1 MINTCPQCGLYR
13 DDKSVD
19 VRGQFVTCPECGHE
33 HPFKILPLFI
43 IGGPSGAGKS
53 SVLLELLSRELS
65 VVALEGD
72 QLRGLSFG
80 SGEAG
85 HLEFLN
91 TWLRLAKNVN
101 QSGKPCAFF
110 SAGAVIPHK
119 IEPRVERRYFSAVHY
134 LALVADDQTLRNRLL
149 QRPAWRGT
157 ASEESIAGQI
167 DYSHWL
173 QTSQEAADYGITV
186 LDSTSASVS
195 ETADE
200 IEKWFERCLA
210 S

>member
-13 DDKSVD
+13 EDKSVD
-19 VRGQFVTCPECGHE
+19 VQGQFVTCPECGHQ

-53 SVLLELLSRELS
+53 TVLLELLSRQLP
-65 VVALEGD
+65 VIALEGD
-72 QLRGLSFG
+72 QLWALIFS
-80 SGEAG
+80 SCEEG
-85 HLEFLN
+85 HPDFHD

-101 QSGKPCAFF
+101 QSGKPCALF
-110 SAGAVIPHK
+110 SAGAVIPSN

-134 LALVADDQTLRNRLL
+134 LAIVADDQTLRDRLL
-149 QRPAWRGT
+149 HRPDWRGT
-157 ASEESIAGQI
+157 DSEEFIAHQV
-167 DYSHWL
+167 DFSRWL

-186 LDSTSASVS
+186 VDTTSASVS

-210 S
+210 L

>member
-13 DDKSVD
+13 DDKAVD
-19 VRGQFVTCPECGHE
+19 VQGQFVTCPECGHE

-43 IGGPSGAGKS
+43 VGGPSGAGKS
-53 SVLLELLSRELS
+53 TVLLELLSRELP

-72 QLRGLSFG
+72 QLWMILFDY
-80 SGEAG
+80 EKAG
-85 HLEFLN
+85 HPDFN
-91 TWLRLAKNVN
+91 DTWLRLAKNVN
-101 QSGKPCAFF
+101 QSGKPCALF
-110 SAGAVIPHK
+110 SAGAVIPHD

-149 QRPAWRGT
+149 QRPEWRGT
-157 ASEESIAGQI
+157 ASEEFIAHQI
-167 DYSHWL
+167 DYSLWL
-173 QTSQEAADYGITV
+173 QTSQEAAEYGISV
-186 LDSTSASVS
+186 LDTTSASVS

-200 IEKWFERCLA
+200 IEEWFERCLA